1 MTTSAPFDLVLR
13 DAVLTTASDTFRAD
27 LAVRGGRIAQIGQ
40 DLPAGRRE
48 IDVGGRVVT
57 PGGIDAHCHLDQPM
71 PPPVRL
77 ADDFYTGTRSAA
89 CGGTTTVIPFAAQSK
104 GGTLQAAIDDY
115 HARAQAQACVDYG
128 FHLIL
133 TDPTQAVV
141 DEEMPRLIES
151 GYTSFKLYM
160 TYESLKLSDRQ
171 ILDVLDGVRRHGG
184 MPMIHAEN
192 ADCIAWLTERLEAAG
207 RLAPRF
213 HAWSRPAVVE
223 REGAH
228 RAIALAELVD
238 VPILLVHISGGAA
251 VEQIR
256 AARARGLNV
265 HAETC
270 PQYLFLTAEDL
281 GIDDSY
287 DGARCVCSP
296 PPRDRASQQQI
307 WQGLADG
314 LFQVFSSDHSP
325 FMLHGPEGKTPGGH
339 EVAFRHIPN
348 GIPGIETRMPLLY
361 SEGVLGGRISLNK
374 FVELTATGPARA
386 YGLYPRKGT
395 LAIGADA
402 DLVVWDE
409 RDFVLGNDH
418 LHHAVDYTP
427 YAGRRLRAWP
437 GLTLLRGRVVWDGN
451 KFTGTPGG
459 GKFLTR
465 GLPTLFP
472 IGARAPGHRTWLQD
486 ALAS

>member
-1 MTTSAPFDLVLR
+1 MTSTAFDLVLR
-13 DAVLTTASDTFRAD
+13 NAVLATASDTFRAD
-27 LAVRGGRIAQIGQ
+27 LAVRDGRIAQIGQ
-40 DLPAGRRE
+40 DLPAGKRE
-48 IDVGGRVVT
+48 IDAGGRVIT

-71 PPPVRL
+71 APPIRL
-77 ADDFYTGTRSAA
+77 ADDFLTGTRSAA
-89 CGGTTTVIPFAAQSK
+89 CGGTTTIIPFAAQRK

-115 HARAQAQACVDYG
+115 HRRASGKACVDYG

-133 TDPTQAVV
+133 TDPTPAVL
-141 DEEMPRLIES
+141 EEELPRLIAA

-171 ILDVLDGVRRHGG
+171 ILDALDAARRHGG

-207 RLAPRF
+207 RVAPRF
-213 HAWSRPAVVE
+213 HAWSRPDLVE

-228 RAIALAELVD
+228 RAITLAELVD
-238 VPILLVHISGGAA
+238 IPILLVHISGGPA

-256 AARARGLNV
+256 AARAQGLNIN
-265 HAETC
+265 AETC
-270 PQYLFLTAEDL
+270 PQYLFLTAQVL

-287 DGARCVCSP
+287 HGARCVCSP
-296 PPRDRASQQQI
+296 PPRDSAAQQQI

-325 FMLHGPEGKTPGGH
+325 FNLQGENGKTPAGR
-339 EVAFRHIPN
+339 EVPFSHIPN

-361 SEGVLGGRISLNK
+361 SEGVLNGRISLNK

-409 RDFVLGNDH
+409 RDFVLDNNQ

-437 GLTLLRGRVVWDGN
+437 GLTLLRGQIIWDGQT
-451 KFTGTPGG
+451 FTGTPGTG
-459 GKFLTR
+459 EFLAR

-472 IGARAPGHRTWLQD
+472 IGARAPGRRSWLQA
-486 ALAS
+486 ALES

>member
-1 MTTSAPFDLVLR
+1 MTSAAFDLVLR
-13 DAVLTTASDTFRAD
+13 NAVLATASDTYRAD
-27 LAVRGGRIAQIGQ
+27 LGVRHGRIAQIGL
-40 DLPAGRRE
+40 DLPAGRQD
-48 IDVGGRVVT
+48 IDAGGRVVT

-71 PPPVRL
+71 APPVRL
-77 ADDFYTGTRSAA
+77 ADDFLTGTRSAA
-89 CGGTTTVIPFAAQSK
+89 CGGTTTIIPFAAQQK
-104 GGTLQAAIDDY
+104 GATLQAAIDDY
-115 HARAQAQACVDYG
+115 HRRAHGKACVDYG

-133 TDPTQAVV
+133 TDPTPAVLD
-141 DEEMPRLIES
+141 DELPRLIAA

-160 TYESLKLSDRQ
+160 TYESLRLSDRQ
-171 ILDVLDGVRRHGG
+171 ILDVLDAVRRHGG

-213 HAWSRPAVVE
+213 HGWSRPALVE

-228 RAIALAELVD
+228 RAIAMAELVD
-238 VPILLVHISGGAA
+238 VPVLLVHISGGQA
-251 VEQIR
+251 VDQIR
-256 AARARGLNV
+256 EARAAGLNIN
-265 HAETC
+265 AETC

-287 DGARCVCSP
+287 HGARCVCSP
-296 PPRDRASQQQI
+296 PPRDAASQQQI

-325 FMLHGPEGKTPGGH
+325 FNLHGEDGKTPGGA

-374 FVELTATGPARA
+374 FVELTSTGPARA

-395 LAIGADA
+395 LAVGADA

-409 RDFVLGNDH
+409 RDFVLDNAH

-437 GLTLLRGRVVWDGN
+437 GLTLLRGQVVWDGQA
-451 KFTGTPGG
+451 FTGTPGG
-459 GKFLTR
+459 GQFLPR
-465 GLPTLFP
+465 GLPSLFP
-472 IGARAPGHRTWLQD
+472 IGARAPGHRTWLQA

>member
-1 MTTSAPFDLVLR
+1 MTTRGFDLVLR
-13 DAVLTTASDTFRAD
+13 NAVLASASDTYSAD
-27 LAVRGGRIAQIGQ
+27 LAIRDGRIAQIGH
-40 DLPAGRRE
+40 DLPDGQRN

-71 PPPVRL
+71 APPVRL
-77 ADDFYTGTRSAA
+77 ADDFLTGTRSAA
-89 CGGTTTVIPFAAQSK
+89 CGGTTTVIPFAAQRK
-104 GGTLQAAIDDY
+104 GGTLDEAIADY
-115 HARAQAQACVDYG
+115 HRRAEGRACVDYG

-133 TDPTQAVV
+133 TDPTPAVL
-141 DEEMPRLIES
+141 DEELPRLIAA

-160 TYESLKLSDRQ
+160 TYESLRLSDRQ
-171 ILDVLDGVRRHGG
+171 ILDVLDVARRHGG

-192 ADCIAWLTERLEAAG
+192 ADCISWLTERLEAAG
-207 RLAPRF
+207 RVAPRF
-213 HAWSRPAVVE
+213 HAVSRPGLVE

-238 VPILLVHISGGAA
+238 VPILLVHISGGDA
-251 VEQIR
+251 VQQIR
-256 AARARGLNV
+256 AARALGLNIN
-265 HAETC
+265 AETC
-270 PQYLFLTAEDL
+270 PQYLLLSAEDL

-287 DGARCVCSP
+287 HGARCVCSP
-296 PPRDRASQQQI
+296 PPRDSAAQQQV

-325 FMLHGPEGKTPGGH
+325 FRLEGEDGKHPGGR
-339 EVAFRHIPN
+339 EVPFRHIPN

-361 SEGVLGGRISLNK
+361 SEGVLGGRISLNR

-402 DLVVWDE
+402 DLAVWDE
-409 RDFVLGNDH
+409 RDFVLDNAQ

-437 GLTLLRGRVVWDGN
+437 GLTLLRGQVVWDGQS
-451 KFTGTPGG
+451 FTGKPGDG
-459 GKFLTR
+459 RFLAR
-465 GLPTLFP
+465 GLPSLFP
-472 IGARAPGHRTWLQD
+472 IGARAPGRRSWLQA
-486 ALAS
+486 ALES